1 MKRTWKPTTAGILS
15 IIAGSLT
22 IFEIIM
28 AGATTRYE
36 GLTIWYWWWGNM
48 APLMLIG
55 VVAILGGIFALY
67 RRIWGLPLAGTICS
81 VVFSLFVTIKSYLT
95 SVGIIFGIIAVIS
108 ILALIFLLRAKNEF
122 ALDKDSNR

>member
-36 GLTIWYWWWGNM
+36 GLTIWYWWGRNM

-55 VVAILGGIFALY
+55 VVAILGGVFALY
-67 RRIWGLPLAGTICS
+67 RRIWGLSLAGTICS
-81 VVFSLFVTIKSYLT
+81 VVFSLFVTSKSYLT

>member
-36 GLTIWYWWWGNM
+36 GLTIWYWWWRNM

-67 RRIWGLPLAGTICS
+67 RRIWGLSLAGTICS

>member
-1 MKRTWKPTTAGILS
+1 MGRTWKPTTAGILS

-28 AGATTRYE
+28 AGATTKYE
-36 GLTIWYWWWGNM
+36 GLTIWYWWWRNM

-67 RRIWGLPLAGTICS
+67 RRIWGLSLAGIICS
-81 VVFSLFVTIKSYLT
+81 VVFSLFVTIQSYLT
-95 SVGIIFGIIAVIS
+95 SIGIIFGIIAVIS

>member
-36 GLTIWYWWWGNM
+36 GLTIWYWWWRNM

-81 VVFSLFVTIKSYLT
+81 IVFSLFVTSKSYLT
-95 SVGIIFGIIAVIS
+95 SVGIIFAIIAVIS

>member
-36 GLTIWYWWWGNM
+36 GLTIWYWWGRNM

-55 VVAILGGIFALY
+55 VVAILGGVFALY
-67 RRIWGLPLAGTICS
+67 RRIWGLSLAGTICS

>member
-22 IFEIIM
+22 VFEIIM

-36 GLTIWYWWWGNM
+36 GLTIWYWWWRNM

-67 RRIWGLPLAGTICS
+67 RRIWGLSLAGTLCS
-81 VVFSLFVTIKSYLT
+81 IVFSLFVTSKSYLT

-122 ALDKDSNR
+122 ALDKNSNR